1 MYENNVVVSS
11 SNASH
16 TAPVYSTNISDLDN
30 LLDDLQTA
38 RNNSANGHE
47 SPRFRDTT
55 ESGSRVN
62 QLIQDLENN
71 LKNPR

>member
-1 MYENNVVVSS
+1 MSS
-11 SNASH
+11 SNTSH
-16 TAPVYSTNISDLDN
+16 TAPVYSTNLSDLDN

-38 RNNSANGHE
+38 RNNSVNGRE
-47 SPRFRDTT
+47 SPTRFRDTT

-71 LKNPR
+71 LKNPT